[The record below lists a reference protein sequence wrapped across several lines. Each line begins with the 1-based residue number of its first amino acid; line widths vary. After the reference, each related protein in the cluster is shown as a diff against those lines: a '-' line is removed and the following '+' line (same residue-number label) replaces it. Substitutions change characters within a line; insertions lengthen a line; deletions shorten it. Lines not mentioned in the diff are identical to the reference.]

1 MCECACVL
9 KACVTGVCF
18 SCGLVDTGCL
28 VLRWHA
34 MLQIC
39 IARVFVVCRKTCVR
53 RPCVW
58 CVFFTDL
65 ECVCALCLYRKD
77 LAVQICI
84 VCVCAVRRIRVLC
97 GSNMFHL
104 ECLRATPPEP
114 GPVNDVSLTL

>member
-1 MCECACVL
+1 MRVE
-9 KACVTGVCF
+9 GVCHGYVF
-18 SCGLVDTGCL
+18 SCELVDTGCL

-65 ECVCALCLYRKD
+65 ECVCALCDERYFSLGAIFFMSCLPGLFQMIRLYKSFNLLSAR
-77 LAVQICI
+77 
-84 VCVCAVRRIRVLC
+84 
-97 GSNMFHL
+97 
-104 ECLRATPPEP
+104 
-114 GPVNDVSLTL
+114 